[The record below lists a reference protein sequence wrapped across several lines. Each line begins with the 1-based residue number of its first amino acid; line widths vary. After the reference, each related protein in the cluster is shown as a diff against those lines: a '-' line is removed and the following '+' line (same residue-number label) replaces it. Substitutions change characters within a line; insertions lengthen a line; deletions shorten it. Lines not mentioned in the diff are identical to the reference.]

1 MHAGLLQIGI
11 GVLRKVEPM
20 VHSTKTS
27 QTATK
32 VAMAKIGL
40 GWYDPSARLRLSPI
54 ASWDCHVRL
63 VTSDLLVV
71 ASFT

>member
-40 GWYDPSARLRLSPI
+40 GWYDPFVPLRLSPI
-54 ASWDCHVRL
+54 VNL
-63 VTSDLLVV
+63 VCRV
-71 ASFT
+71 